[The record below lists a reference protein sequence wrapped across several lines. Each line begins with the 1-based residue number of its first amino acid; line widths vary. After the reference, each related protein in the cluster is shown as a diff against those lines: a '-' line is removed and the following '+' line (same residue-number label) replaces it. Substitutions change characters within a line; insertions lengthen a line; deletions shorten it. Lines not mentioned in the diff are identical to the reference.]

1 MSQQQFVTDS
11 ITDAENEPAKA
22 VASSRTE
29 NADQATEIVQNAVAE
44 VSEYTAEVEQI
55 LSEMREEVRLHSRR
69 DRLFDTW
76 FFALFLSV
84 ILFPLCY
91 AGSKSISDQANM
103 WLHYGPFALLVP
115 TLALSIRTLIF
126 DMKVGK
132 RTLELTS
139 QIEAMNDLRLVGPL
153 VEMLWFGNPA
163 VHNMAKAN
171 LMRLLPLIK
180 ESDAA
185 LINRVQRQQL
195 NKFVGIDRYEPNH
208 FIGLWS
214 RKKRKRG
221 VDAAFQ
227 LAILAAYEQIGDAS
241 NLASVYSIAYPT
253 ERILKKVQPEVIEA
267 ALHCLPFLEGADE
280 IDRASRQLLR
290 PSSASEV
297 MPDTLLRAA
306 TGQTMETRADS
317 LLRASDTVDALHS
330 PDTKVPL

>member
-1 MSQQQFVTDS
+1 MNHQQFITDG
-11 ITDAENEPAKA
+11 ITDAENETARA
-22 VASSRTE
+22 VASARRE

-55 LSEMREEVRLHSRR
+55 LNEMHEEVQIHSRR

-153 VEMLWFGNPA
+153 VEML
-163 VHNMAKAN
+163 
-171 LMRLLPLIK
+171 
-180 ESDAA
+180 
-185 LINRVQRQQL
+185 
-195 NKFVGIDRYEPNH
+195 
-208 FIGLWS
+208 
-214 RKKRKRG
+214 
-221 VDAAFQ
+221 
-227 LAILAAYEQIGDAS
+227 
-241 NLASVYSIAYPT
+241 
-253 ERILKKVQPEVIEA
+253 
-267 ALHCLPFLEGADE
+267 
-280 IDRASRQLLR
+280 
-290 PSSASEV
+290 
-297 MPDTLLRAA
+297 
-306 TGQTMETRADS
+306 
-317 LLRASDTVDALHS
+317 
-330 PDTKVPL
+330 

>member
-11 ITDAENEPAKA
+11 ITDAKNEPAKA

-185 LINRVQRQQL
+185 LINRVQRCQL

-208 FIGLWS
+208 FIGSWS
-214 RKKRKRG
+214 RKKRERG

-241 NLASVYSIAYPT
+241 SLASVYSIAYPT

-267 ALHCLPFLEGADE
+267 ALHCLPLLEEVDE
-280 IDRASRQLLR
+280 LERASRQLLR
-290 PSSASEV
+290 ASHASDV
-297 MPDTLLRAA
+297 LSNTLLRAA